1 MGALL
6 GLLSSLMIG
15 LSDLFGRKIVRVAG
29 VASGSLTLQL
39 AAMSTALLSVVLF
52 GGVFSAHDVLIG
64 LVSGICMGVAL
75 GAYYRG
81 ITVSS
86 ATIVSPIVATL
97 SAIIPFGYAVV
108 QGSSPTVLAIIGSVI
123 AIAGLIVI
131 TTGGGVVTRSVQKG
145 LWWAT
150 ASGIAY
156 GIAFAVVLE
165 ATDEA
170 GPWPAVW
177 QRVGGAS
184 VLFLVVRQRSG
195 SALPPKGSR
204 VSGVLAGVFAGLCSV
219 AYIAGVRIDAS
230 ATVITAST
238 FPAASVAVGKL
249 AFDDPLSRR
258 QIAGLMI
265 VLLGV
270 VGVAL
275 G

>member
-6 GLLSSLMIG
+6 GLLSSVMIG

-29 VASGSLTLQL
+29 VVTGSFTLQL
-39 AAMSTALLSVVLF
+39 AAMSTALLSVLLF

-64 LVSGICMGVAL
+64 LISGLGMGVAL

-81 ITVSS
+81 ITLSS
-86 ATIVSPIVATL
+86 ATIVSPVVATL
-97 SAIIPFGYAVV
+97 SAIIPLGYAIVR
-108 QGSSPTVLAIIGSVI
+108 GASPSVLALIGSVI
-123 AIAGLIVI
+123 AIVGLVVI
-131 TTGGGVVTRSVQKG
+131 TTGGGTVSHSAKKG

-156 GIAFAVVLE
+156 GVAFAVVLE
-165 ATDEA
+165 ATDDA

-177 QRVGGAS
+177 QRVGGAA
-184 VLFLVVRQRSG
+184 VLFLAVQQRRG
-195 SALPPKGSR
+195 TALPPRGSR

-230 ATVITAST
+230 ATVITGST
-238 FPAASVAVGKL
+238 FPAASVVVGKL
-249 AFDDPLSRR
+249 AFDDPVSRR
-258 QIAGLMI
+258 QVVGLVV

-270 VGVAL
+270 VAVAL

>member
-108 QGSSPTVLAIIGSVI
+108 QGSSPTVLAIIGSMI

-145 LWWAT
+145 LWWAA

-156 GIAFAVVLE
+156 GVAFAVVLE
-165 ATDEA
+165 ATDDA

-177 QRVGGAS
+177 QRVGGAT

-195 SALPPKGSR
+195 TALPPKGSR

-238 FPAASVAVGKL
+238 FPAASVAVGKF
-249 AFDDPLSRR
+249 AFNDPLSRR
-258 QIAGLMI
+258 QIAGLVI

>member
-29 VASGSLTLQL
+29 VIAGSLTLQI
-39 AAMSTALLSVVLF
+39 AAMSTALLSVLMF
-52 GGVFSAHDVLIG
+52 GGVFTVHDVLIG
-64 LVSGICMGVAL
+64 GVSGLCMGVAL

-86 ATIVSPIVATL
+86 ATIVSPVVATL
-97 SAIIPFGYAVV
+97 SAIIPFAYAVV
-108 QGSSPTVLAIIGSVI
+108 RGASPTLLAVVGSLI
-123 AIAGLIVI
+123 AIVGLVVI
-131 TTGGGVVTRSVQKG
+131 TTGGGVVSFSAKEG

-150 ASGIAY
+150 ASGITY
-156 GIAFAVVLE
+156 GAAFAVVLE
-165 ATDEA
+165 ATDDA

-177 QRVGGAS
+177 QRVGGAA
-184 VLFLVVRQRSG
+184 VLFLAVRQRSG
-195 SALPPKGSR
+195 TALPPKGSR
-204 VSGVLAGVFAGLCSV
+204 VSGLLAGVFAGLCSV

-238 FPAASVAVGKL
+238 FPAVCVVVGKL
-249 AFDDPLSRR
+249 AFDDPVSRR
-258 QIAGLMI
+258 QVVGLMV

-270 VGVAL
+270 VAVAL

>member
-52 GGVFSAHDVLIG
+52 GGVFSAHDVFLG

-145 LWWAT
+145 LWWAA

-177 QRVGGAS
+177 QRVGGAT

-195 SALPPKGSR
+195 TALPPKGSR

>member
-15 LSDLFGRKIVRVAG
+15 LSDLFGRKIVRSAG
-29 VASGSLTLQL
+29 VITGSLALQV
-39 AAMSTALLSVVLF
+39 AAMCTALVSVLLF
-52 GGVFSAHDVLIG
+52 GGVFTAHDVVIG
-64 LVSGICMGVAL
+64 GLSGVAMGVAL

-86 ATIVSPIVATL
+86 ATTVSPIVATL
-97 SAIIPFGYAVV
+97 SAIIPFGYAMVR
-108 QGSSPTVLAIIGSVI
+108 GASPTLLALIGSLI
-123 AIAGLIVI
+123 AIVGLIVI
-131 TTGGGVVTRSVQKG
+131 TTGGGAVAHSVRRG
-145 LWWAT
+145 LWWAG
-150 ASGIAY
+150 ASGVAY
-156 GIAFAVVLE
+156 GVAFAVVLE
-165 ATDEA
+165 ATDDA

-184 VLFLVVRQRSG
+184 VLFLAVRQRSG
-195 SALPPKGSR
+195 SALPPRGSR
-204 VSGVLAGVFAGLCSV
+204 VSGLLAGVFAGLCSV
-219 AYIAGVRIDAS
+219 AYIAGIRIDAS

-258 QIAGLMI
+258 QMLGLVV

>member
-52 GGVFSAHDVLIG
+52 GGVLSAHDVLIG

-145 LWWAT
+145 LWWAA

-177 QRVGGAS
+177 QRVGGAT

-195 SALPPKGSR
+195 TALPPKGSR

>member
-29 VASGSLTLQL
+29 VVTGSLTLQF
-39 AAMSTALLSVVLF
+39 AAMGTALVTVVLF
-52 GGVFSAHDVLIG
+52 GGVFTTRDLMIG
-64 LVSGICMGVAL
+64 LVSGAGMGVAL

-108 QGSSPTVLAIIGSVI
+108 RGASPTLLALIGSLI
-123 AIAGLIVI
+123 AVVGLVVI
-131 TTGGGVVTRSVQKG
+131 TTGGGVVTRSVEKG

-156 GIAFAVVLE
+156 GVAFAVVLE
-165 ATDEA
+165 STDDA

-177 QRVGGAS
+177 QRVGGAA
-184 VLFLVVRQRSG
+184 VLLFAVQQRSG
-195 SALPPKGSR
+195 TVLPPRGSR

-219 AYIAGVRIDAS
+219 AYIAGIRIDPS

-238 FPAASVAVGKL
+238 FPAACVAVGKL

-258 QIAGLMI
+258 QIVGLVV

>member
-52 GGVFSAHDVLIG
+52 GGVFSAHDVFLG

-145 LWWAT
+145 LWWAA

-177 QRVGGAS
+177 QRVGGAT

>member
-6 GLLSSLMIG
+6 GLLSSVMIG

-29 VASGSLTLQL
+29 VVTGSLTLQL
-39 AAMSTALLSVVLF
+39 AATSTALLSVLLF
-52 GGVFSAHDVLIG
+52 GGVFTTHDVLIG
-64 LVSGICMGVAL
+64 ALSGLGMGVAL
-75 GAYYRG
+75 GAYYSG

-97 SAIIPFGYAVV
+97 SAIIPLGYAIVRGASPSLLALL
-108 QGSSPTVLAIIGSVI
+108 GSAI
-123 AIAGLIVI
+123 AIVGLVVI
-131 TTGGGVVTRSVQKG
+131 TTGGGTVTHLAKKG

-150 ASGIAY
+150 ASGVAY
-156 GIAFAVVLE
+156 GAAFAVVLE
-165 ATDEA
+165 ATADA

-177 QRVGGAS
+177 QRVGGAA
-184 VLFLVVRQRSG
+184 VLLVVVKQRSG
-195 SALPPKGSR
+195 MVLPPRGAR

-238 FPAASVAVGKL
+238 FPAASVVVGKL
-249 AFDDPLSRR
+249 AFDDPVSRR
-258 QIAGLMI
+258 QVVGLVV

-270 VGVAL
+270 VAVAL